1 MDDYWNSLGVSKEP
15 CFSALRSVENP
26 NYLLKGTVP
35 ASASGNTTVNFWA
48 ASPPDR
54 MTTFAGSGLPFANPE
69 MAFENT
75 PNKGAVKAANG
86 AFEIRLQFP
95 NSFYVNMGKTL
106 LPPHVLLKF
115 CEPQSEIKAIIIGES
130 IPHRS
135 LTSLPG
141 EYTRSNFEPRQWNYN
156 DLARFSAT
164 IVAQ

>member
-1 MDDYWNSLGVSKEP
+1 MDDYWNSLGVADEA
-15 CFSALRSVENP
+15 CFSTKETVHKP
-26 NYLLKGTVP
+26 NYLLKGLVP
-35 ASASGNTTVNFWA
+35 PGASANTIVNFWA

-75 PNKGAVKAANG
+75 PNRGAVRAVAG

-106 LPPHVLLKF
+106 LPPHVLLRF
-115 CEPQSEIKAIIIGES
+115 CEPRSEIKAVVIGEP
-130 IPHRS
+130 IPNRS

-141 EYTRSNFEPRQWNYN
+141 QYTRSNFEPRQWNLN
-156 DLARFSAT
+156 DLNIHSVT
-164 IVAQ
+164 GVA